1 MNEERRSKKA
11 GPPGERYTLRCPID
25 FGAIPRHFNCRSSL
39 SGTYTDGQISDGL
52 RRLAQDLRSAG
63 LDAAA
68 DALLLPTGPTNA
80 PGSWEE
86 VAKVLGY
93 DSLRRISKIAGA

>member
-1 MNEERRSKKA
+1 MSEERQSKKGGTGGHSYNLPYR
-11 GPPGERYTLRCPID
+11 GPPFKT
-25 FGAIPRHFNCRSSL
+25 FNCRCSL
-39 SGTYTDGQISDGL
+39 TGTYTDGQISDGL
-52 RRLAQDLRSAG
+52 RRLAQDLRNSG

-68 DALLLPTGPTNA
+68 DAILLPEGPTNA

-93 DSLRRISKIAGA
+93 ESLMRISKIAGA